1 MGNEPVKRRQPKGSI
16 ALSYKTIRTINQRTG
31 RVDEY
36 EYVQASK
43 LVPYTDDKTGEV
55 KKKRITA
62 SAKHEQDAINKLNKK
77 LYGVSSG
84 ETFVAPPKQPKG
96 ETVGELLEA
105 WLETKHSSRKVRK
118 EVSRKYDSYVYKH
131 LMPAFEKTPLSE
143 LTDDELT
150 VFFEETLPDKRATRR
165 EAGIEVE
172 TAEPYFT
179 SSSSILNIYKTLS
192 AALNWAV
199 KKGKI
204 SLNPLRLVDAP
215 QAQKRKDNIPQLAHI
230 AVSLLKRLKEDN
242 HPDYC
247 RFLLPFLGLRS
258 GERLGI
264 QLSDIKNLNSKEDCR
279 IHIHSQL
286 EYEVGVGWF
295 ISPKT
300 KSGRDRTIPVPEPF
314 HSALKAYVKERKAWA
329 KKATW
334 NPEPAFADLL
344 FLKDDGSLIN
354 KKQDTKDWHKVLD
367 SYNYKYWQQHANRH
381 ITATLL
387 GDREP
392 PVPIAIVR
400 ELLGHYS
407 DAMTYYYSRITNKSM
422 KKNVTQYGT
431 EAFSDLINYEAP
443 PEPIKD
449 GNQT

>member
-1 MGNEPVKRRQPKGSI
+1 MVNEVIKRRQPKGSI
-16 ALSYKTIRTINQRTG
+16 ALSYKTIKTINQRTG

-43 LVPYTDDKTGEV
+43 LVPYTDEKTGEV

-62 SAKHEQDAINKLNKK
+62 SARHEQDAIQKLNKK

-84 ETFVAPPKQPKG
+84 DSFVAPPKQPKG
-96 ETVGELLEA
+96 ETVGQLLES
-105 WLETKHSSRKVRK
+105 WLETKQSSRKVRK
-118 EVSRKYDSYVYKH
+118 EVSRKYESYVYKH
-131 LMPAFEKTPLSE
+131 LMPAFEKIPLSE
-143 LTDDELT
+143 LTDDDLT
-150 VFFEETLPDKRATRR
+150 IFFEETLPDKRKTKRID
-165 EAGIEVE
+165 GVEVE
-172 TAEPYFT
+172 TEEPYFT
-179 SSSSILNIYKTLS
+179 STSSVLNIYKTLS

-204 SLNPLRLVDAP
+204 SLNPLKLVDAP
-215 QAQKRKDNIPQLAHI
+215 LAQKRKDNIPQLAHI

-264 QLSDIKNLNSKEDCR
+264 QLSDIKNINNKSDTK

-286 EYEVGVGWF
+286 EYEPGSGWF
-295 ISPKT
+295 ISPQT

-314 HSALKAYVKERKAWA
+314 QTVLKDYYKERKSWE
-329 KKATW
+329 KNPDW
-334 NPEPAFADLL
+334 NPDPKFADLL
-344 FLKDDGSLIN
+344 FLKPDGSLIN
-354 KKQDTKDWHKVLD
+354 KKQDTKDWHKVLE
-367 SYNYKYWQQHANRH
+367 SYDYKYWQQHANRH

-387 GDREP
+387 GNTEP

-407 DAMTYYYSRITNKSM
+407 DAMSYYYSRITTKTL
-422 KKNVTQYGT
+422 KKNMNEYGT
-431 EAFSDLINYEAP
+431 EAFPSLMDYEELSEDKA
-443 PEPIKD
+443 K
-449 GNQT
+449 